1 MPDSINTDNVRLNE
15 GTGGAL
21 IATDLVFYNG
31 VTAHAQY
38 VKLASGVN
46 DEFIPVGISG
56 AAAPLPISIYTPNNQ
71 EIETTEVTS
80 GNYAL
85 SVFVKDVAGFDTPIP
100 VYFGLTDGSFLPV
113 AGSTDGS
120 VGVLVRGS
128 TLSPLPTT
136 IQGGTVAISG
146 LTLQYNLSNYTN
158 GLFGVTGD
166 VIGVFNVR
174 GLSAGSSSGNPIDSV
189 AVQGISG
196 GRAVRIEGISGGVAA
211 NVTLS
216 NIATNTEADSAI
228 ALRTSQ
234 RVLGVPLSG
243 SPLPHGFTGTYG
255 ASYDHIGVQGISGG
269 YPLFTQLLVG
279 GPTGAIPPG
288 YNVVGT
294 SGGALQVSVIDAGF
308 TFDVVM
314 GSSIEVYGFTG
325 QAGLSGMPS
334 LVYGISGAT
343 WGAVG
348 ISGSGLLV
356 SLQEPLSVSVGTVTV
371 DNSSIAVTG
380 TGGTPV
386 VVAGSTV
393 GGPVGVSLVGVAYG
407 GVTFDVR
414 GITGVINLPTNASTE
429 TTLAGIRTD
438 LTGITNSIAEIA
450 AIENAI
456 TAGFT
461 GGHFKVKTTPQTT
474 FISGSTAG
482 SPGLIRQLPG
492 ITISGVK
499 LKAGRAN
506 ADPVYILN
514 TATPVGATTDA
525 GYPLAAGE
533 EVFLEI
539 DNLNKVYYYATG
551 EGALYRISYIG
562 S

>member
-21 IATDLVFYNG
+21 VATDLVFYNG

-56 AAAPLPISIYTPNNQ
+56 SASPLPISIYTANNQ
-71 EIETTEVTS
+71 ELETTEVTP

-100 VYFGLTDGSFLPV
+100 VYFGLTDGSFMPV

-128 TLSPLPTT
+128 TLSPLPAT
-136 IQGGTVAISG
+136 IQGGTVAITG
-146 LTLQYNLSNYTN
+146 LTLQYNLSNYAN

-174 GLSAGSSSGNPIDSV
+174 GLSAGSSSGSPIDSV
-189 AVQGISG
+189 SVQGISG
-196 GRAVRIEGISGGVAA
+196 GRAVRIEGVSGGVPT

-216 NIATNTEADSAI
+216 NITTNTESDSAV

-255 ASYDHIGVQGISGG
+255 ASYDHIGVQGLSGAH
-269 YPLFTQLLVG
+269 PVFTQLLVG
-279 GPTGAIPPG
+279 GPAGSVPSG
-288 YNVVGT
+288 YNRVGT
-294 SGGALQVSVIDAGF
+294 SGDAILVSVIDGGF
-308 TFDVVM
+308 TFDVNI
-314 GSSIEVYGFTG
+314 GTSIEVFGFTG

-334 LVYGISGAT
+334 LVHGKSGSNWLAAGISGN
-343 WGAVG
+343 
-348 ISGSGLLV
+348 GLLV
-356 SLQEPLSVSVGTVTV
+356 SLQEPLSVSVGTVSV
-371 DNSSIAVTG
+371 SNSSLAVTG

-386 VVAGSTV
+386 VVAGSTS
-393 GGPVGVSLVGVAYG
+393 GGPVGVSLIGVGYG
-407 GVTFDVR
+407 GNTFDVR

-438 LTGITNSIAEIA
+438 LTGITNSIVEIA

-461 GGHFKVKTTPQTT
+461 GGHFKVKTTPQST
-474 FISGSTAG
+474 FIAGSTAG
-482 SPGLIRQLPG
+482 SPGFIRQLPG
-492 ITISGVK
+492 STISGVK
-499 LKAGRAN
+499 IKAGRAN
-506 ADPVYILN
+506 ADPVYLLN
-514 TATPVGATTDA
+514 TGSPVGVTTDA

-551 EGALYRISYIG
+551 EGSSYRISYIG

>member
-21 IATDLVFYNG
+21 VATDLVFYNG

-56 AAAPLPISIYTPNNQ
+56 SAAPLPISIYTANNQ

-128 TLSPLPTT
+128 TVDPL
-136 IQGGTVAISG
+136 TVTWTG
-146 LTLQYNLSNYTN
+146 LTVDITGLTVQYNLSNYAN

-174 GLSAGSSSGNPIDSV
+174 GLSAGTPTGPAIDSV

-196 GRAVRIEGISGGVAA
+196 GRAVRIEGVSGGVPA

-216 NIATNTEADSAI
+216 NITTNTEADSAV

-255 ASYDHIGVQGISGG
+255 ATYDHVGVQGLSGG
-269 YPLFTQLLVG
+269 YPLFTQLVIGGSAGSIPAGYSSVG
-279 GPTGAIPPG
+279 
-288 YNVVGT
+288 V
-294 SGGALQVSVIDAGF
+294 SGGALQVTVVDAGF
-308 TFDVVM
+308 TFDVVV
-314 GSSIEVYGFTG
+314 GSSIEVFGFTG
-325 QAGLSGMPS
+325 QPGLSGMPS
-334 LVYGISGAT
+334 LVYGVSGAT
-343 WGAVG
+343 WSPVG

-356 SLQEPLSVSVGTVTV
+356 SLQEPLSVSVGSVTV
-371 DNSSIAVTG
+371 SNSSLAVSG

-386 VVAGSTV
+386 VVAGNTS
-393 GGPVGVSLVGVAYG
+393 GGPVGVSLTGVAYG

-414 GITGVINLPTNASTE
+414 GITGVVNLPTNASTE

-438 LTGITNSIAEIA
+438 LTGITNSIVEIA

-461 GGHFKVKTTPQTT
+461 AGHFKVKTTPQST

-482 SPGLIRQLPG
+482 SPGVIRQLPG
-492 ITISGVK
+492 STLSGVK
-499 LKAGRAN
+499 IKAGRAN
-506 ADPVYILN
+506 ADPVYLLN
-514 TATPVGATTDA
+514 TGAPVGVTTDA

-539 DNLNKVYYYATG
+539 DNLNKLYYYATG